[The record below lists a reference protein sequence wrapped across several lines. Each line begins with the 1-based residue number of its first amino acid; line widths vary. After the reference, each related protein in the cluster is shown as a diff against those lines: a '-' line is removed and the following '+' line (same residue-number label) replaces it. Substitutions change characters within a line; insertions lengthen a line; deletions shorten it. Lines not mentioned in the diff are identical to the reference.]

1 MHPGNH
7 VHIISAGEKI
17 HTAFPAMLRKL
28 PGISRTYVIADGET
42 YGSSPN
48 AAIDTQRTATRHAVE
63 AVKELSLSL
72 SIPFARETVF
82 APVFLSARS
91 VLTKIR
97 RENRKARFTLDLSG
111 GPKELCMALSSLA
124 PWLGGEVWN
133 SFDGK
138 IPQRVPVPNRDIR
151 AMLANVNYQ
160 TILAVLLRNRP
171 VPLDS
176 PDLPFIPR
184 QYLFSQVWPYYIRSR
199 ARPEKP
205 GEPVARYKR
214 GRKPANN
221 LSQATFSSFMIKLR
235 KTGLV
240 EEAQDTKNGK
250 ERAYRISSEGETAF
264 RFFADP
270 AANSII
276 SQMLEGA

>member
-17 HTAFPAMLRKL
+17 HTAFPAMLRHL

-42 YGSSPN
+42 YGTSPN
-48 AAIDTQRTATRHAVE
+48 PVVEKERAATRHTVE

-111 GPKELCMALSSLA
+111 GPKEMCMALFSLA
-124 PWLGGEVWN
+124 PWLGGEVWT

-138 IPQRVPVPNRDIR
+138 IPQRVPVPDRDIR
-151 AMLANVNYQ
+151 AMMANVNYQ

-171 VPLDS
+171 VPLNS
-176 PDLPFIPR
+176 PDFPFVAR
-184 QYLFSQVWPYYIRSR
+184 QYLFSQVWPLYVRQR
-199 ARPEKP
+199 VRKP
-205 GEPVARYKR
+205 DPSKPVPQYKR

-221 LSQATFSSFMIKLR
+221 LSQQTFSTFMAQLR
-235 KTGLV
+235 NAGLI
-240 EEAQDTKNGK
+240 EEGQDSGNRK
-250 ERAYRISSEGETAF
+250 EKMYRISSEGETAF
-264 RFFADP
+264 RFFAEP

-276 SQMLEGA
+276 SQMLEVV